1 MTVSYGVCN
10 QTANA
15 VSLLPHTLC
24 PTPRSRQNVN
34 NCDDTFLIH
43 HPRSQLCV
51 CVQLFT
57 EDVDVFILYMNTV
70 YINVYIYL
78 FIQQTLLSNATYK
91 RRINNLNSHVCL
103 VISSFLCCRLYCTD
117 RRRCWSVNVTWPWSI
132 TCCLRFPR
140 ICRMK
145 RSSAEQETFLFS
157 FLRLNW
163 LKKPPHTTGTDGV
176 TLTVIQTFL
185 CCILIHTR

>member
-1 MTVSYGVCN
+1 M
-10 QTANA
+10 
-15 VSLLPHTLC
+15 
-24 PTPRSRQNVN
+24 
-34 NCDDTFLIH
+34 
-43 HPRSQLCV
+43 
-51 CVQLFT
+51 
-57 EDVDVFILYMNTV
+57 
-70 YINVYIYL
+70 
-78 FIQQTLLSNATYK
+78 
-91 RRINNLNSHVCL
+91 
-103 VISSFLCCRLYCTD
+103 CRLYCTD

-185 CCILIHTR
+185 CCILIHTRWRTVTRTCINAHFTTSYSLFPINSFSFPFPFFCSLSLSVSSHLPFSAWQPLHLRTLILRPLSSDQTQFCAAGAGKDRQHWKTQQSTRP